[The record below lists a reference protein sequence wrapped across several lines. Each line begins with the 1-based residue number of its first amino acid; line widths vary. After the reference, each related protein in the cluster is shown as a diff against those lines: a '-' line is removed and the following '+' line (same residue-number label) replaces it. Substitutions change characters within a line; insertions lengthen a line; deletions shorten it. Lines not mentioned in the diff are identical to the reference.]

1 MRVLGKRPHP
11 SDEGILQRLSKSGL
25 REWAAGALDGR
36 GSGAVLLRGLLTPA
50 QAAAAAARVR
60 AALARADGGPWAHA
74 KFLTATSGNGEHGM
88 YAPLARAD
96 RAGTAL
102 DALWRALADALADG
116 DGGAERLAR
125 AHEDGE
131 GCHGE
136 ALLLLYGEGGVNWAH
151 RDQTRGCV
159 YAFQALVCLSTPGR
173 DYAGGEFY
181 VEDGG
186 ADAARDGGGGGR
198 TCVAF
203 ERPGD
208 VRARL
213 AARCVARALGRALWL
228 SPVPTSHPVVPSP
241 PLRSLHR

>member
-88 YAPLARAD
+88 YAPPRAPT
-96 RAGTAL
+96 AGTAL
-102 DALWRALADALADG
+102 DARGARGRRARRRRRRR
-116 DGGAERLAR
+116 GARAR

-131 GCHGE
+131 
-136 ALLLLYGEGGVNWAH
+136 
-151 RDQTRGCV
+151 
-159 YAFQALVCLSTPGR
+159 
-173 DYAGGEFY
+173 
-181 VEDGG
+181 
-186 ADAARDGGGGGR
+186 AA
-198 TCVAF
+198 T
-203 ERPGD
+203 
-208 VRARL
+208 AR
-213 AARCVARALGRALWL
+213 RCCCCTARAG
-228 SPVPTSHPVVPSP
+228 
-241 PLRSLHR
+241 